1 MRVTR
6 KAEDKEL
13 ILKLFYIDKT
23 PESKVKNVI
32 EILNKIAIRQS
43 NHIVKLYEASYDSQR
58 TYLSYFDGNN

>member
-6 KAEDKEL
+6 KSEEKEL

-32 EILNKIAIRQS
+32 ELLNKIAL
-43 NHIVKLYEASYDSQR
+43 K
-58 TYLSYFDGNN
+58 